1 MQEVR
6 PEEREELSFPN
17 RELNKFLILNNLLDD
32 NALFYWKS
40 FPVEQS
46 VFIKEVVEILELI
59 GIINIACEQALRE
72 TWAGG

>member
-46 VFIKEVVEILELI
+46 VFIKEAAETLELI
-59 GIINIACEQALRE
+59 EIINIACEQAL
-72 TWAGG
+72 

>member
-17 RELNKFLILNNLLDD
+17 RELNEFLILNNLLDV
-32 NALFYWKS
+32 NAFFYWKS

-59 GIINIACEQALRE
+59 EIINIACEQALRE